1 MYCSHFGLHRPP
13 FNNTPDPTFYFST
26 PEHEEALA
34 TLQYA
39 TLQRKGFVLVTGEIG
54 AGKTLVG
61 RLFMRQIERDA
72 TVAVINH
79 THLNGQQLL
88 AAICSEFEIDAPPG
102 EATPQL
108 LERLQTFLLD
118 QFAKDRYAV
127 VLLDEAQNL
136 PNESFE
142 ELRMLGNLEADDAK
156 LLQVCILGQPELRD
170 RIRQPGM
177 RQLDQRLFRRFHL
190 PALNRDQIK
199 AYIQHRLTVAGAP
212 GAELF
217 SEEAI
222 DRIYVASRGVP
233 RIVNQLCDNALLTAY
248 GENIKQVSSRIIDH
262 ILEYD
267 GAERREA
274 WGAADRRVAGSAR
287 QGEVAFGPAPVAA
300 QMPAVSPE
308 LLERAQR
315 QVEQIV
321 KRRDELAAI
330 AQQAEKTKAELV
342 DLGARAARTQGEL
355 SVVNDQAD
363 RTRQELH
370 AIATQT
376 SLARNEL
383 HALSEQTS
391 RARQELQAVTERA
404 AKVQDEWAAIS
415 GKVEQRWHATRGK
428 LDEYRNEI
436 QSALTD
442 AAGRYQTIQRQFE
455 ALSEAPSTEE
465 ALAAVEDVRK
475 GYLKES
481 ARILEQ
487 ITQQRDQFRQLLAD
501 ADRRWNDTTR
511 QLTEL
516 SRGTATKGDLEGFED
531 EFSNRVG
538 ELLGRF
544 DLHRD
549 QIGELAQSLQELC
562 ERTQRDLA
570 SMRGDQAEAEA
581 RIGRQVASRVVA
593 STQVMERKLVAAQEA
608 QSEAH
613 ARLATAVETRI
624 AETRAAMQERLGRSE
639 QRIESLQDQ
648 TNDRLASLNTAMQR
662 LEETA
667 ASAAELDGF
676 RRSQAE
682 AMDDLVR
689 RLAEQGDALRRF
701 REDVVRDAEEGNRQ
715 KDEQLAQIARQVAAQ
730 EERLQAIRRRVL
742 EHLTGTE
749 QRFESL
755 AERFAD
761 RGQVEQLRAD
771 LGGQVEALVQ
781 QSKDGIEVLRREH
794 QAGLGELRENQET
807 LVRQH
812 REDVAGLRRE
822 HESDLG
828 ELRENQEALVRQHRE
843 DVAGLRREHE
853 SDLGELRERQ
863 EAKAAEIL
871 KRIETNRDSMQKL
884 ISTVVQRWESTHR
897 QLETVSASYAD
908 KEQLSALRS
917 QYEQE
922 SKRLLDELAGHRS
935 AMEEHFAQMAVRLQE
950 TKTDLEALSLSA
962 ARSDDVVLIQRKQ
975 VEEQERIL
983 VALADQRRELDSMVD
998 AVNKRCDDLIER
1010 LTALPP
1016 DIATMR
1022 QMVALHRENMDQ
1034 IRVVARELATRRS
1047 QLEQA
1052 IRGVAEHS
1060 RQTHV
1065 AVEALAKRSA
1075 SVDEVRNLRQQH
1087 TDKLHELLGRL
1098 ESESAKNE
1106 RNLSVVAREVAHHAR
1121 RVTQLEEMERPRP
1134 IQIELAPKVGQA
1146 LGAIVETAGQRVQQ
1160 LEDNLDRAE
1169 AMTTQLLGVS
1179 SRVQAVLRHWADNA
1193 EQVDRQSEQLR
1204 SSAVLAREVIAAIHK
1219 CHRALEQRM
1228 NSPRWRQEMARGEQM
1243 VSRIEQAVSKA
1254 QSVREQL
1261 VDQVEQTTRKTQR
1274 IREQL
1279 AEQIERAARKAQS
1292 AGENL
1297 ETVITEAGLSQ
1308 QVADEWVNRGRE
1320 ARQLIDTLSALMG
1333 EASRTGAR
1341 VDETLAKRKQI
1352 LAAVARN
1359 TAGLVDLI
1367 ETARRSDEQA
1377 RPTVRPT
1384 SASPSKAR
1392 NAKPSGR
1399 SDVVDI
1405 QWPRVRVPAKAG

>member
-88 AAICSEFEIDAPPG
+88 AAICSEFEIDAPAG

-274 WGAADRRVAGSAR
+274 WGAADRGFAGTAL
-287 QGEVAFGPAPVAA
+287 QGEVGPRPAPVASD
-300 QMPAVSPE
+300 MPAVSPE
-308 LLERAQR
+308 LLELAHR

-321 KRRDELAAI
+321 KSRDELAAI
-330 AQQAEKTKAELV
+330 AQHAERTKAELA

-355 SVVNDQAD
+355 SVVNDQAG

-370 AIATQT
+370 DIAAQT
-376 SLARNEL
+376 SLARDEL
-383 HALSEQTS
+383 HTLSEQTS

-415 GKVEQRWHATRGK
+415 SKVEQRWHATRGK

-436 QSALTD
+436 QSALAD
-442 AAGRYQTIQRQFE
+442 AAARYQTIQSQFE
-455 ALSEAPSTEE
+455 ALSKAPSTEE

-475 GYLKES
+475 GYLTES

-487 ITQQRDQFRQLLAD
+487 ITQQRDRFRKLLAD

-516 SRGTATKGDLEGFED
+516 SQGTATKGDLEGVEN

-593 STQVMERKLVAAQEA
+593 SAQVMERKLVAAQEA
-608 QSEAH
+608 QVEAH
-613 ARLATAVETRI
+613 ARLATEVETRI

-648 TNDRLASLNTAMQR
+648 MNDRLASLNTALQH

-689 RLAEQGDALRRF
+689 RLAEQGDELRRF
-701 REDVVRDAEEGNRQ
+701 REDVVHGAEEGNRQ
-715 KDEQLAQIARQVAAQ
+715 KDEQLAQIARQVAVQ
-730 EERLQAIRRRVL
+730 EERLQVIRRRVL

-771 LGGQVEALVQ
+771 LEGQVEALVR
-781 QSKDGIEVLRREH
+781 QSEDGIEGLRREH
-794 QAGLGELRENQET
+794 QTG
-807 LVRQH
+807 
-812 REDVAGLRRE
+812 
-822 HESDLG
+822 LG
-828 ELRENQEALVRQHRE
+828 ELRENQEALARQHRE

-935 AMEEHFAQMAVRLQE
+935 AMEEHFAQMAIRLQE

-975 VEEQERIL
+975 VEEQERVL

-998 AVNKRCDDLIER
+998 AVNRRCDDLIGR

-1065 AVEALAKRSA
+1065 AVEALAKRTA

-1160 LEDNLDRAE
+1160 LEDNLNRAE
-1169 AMTTQLLGVS
+1169 AMTGQLLGVS
-1179 SRVQAVLRHWADNA
+1179 SRVQEVLRHWAENA

-1204 SSAVLAREVIAAIHK
+1204 SSAVLAQEVIVAIHK
-1219 CHRALEQRM
+1219 CHRALEQKM

-1243 VSRIEQAVSKA
+1243 VSRIEQAVGKA

-1261 VDQVEQTTRKTQR
+1261 VDQVEQATRKTQL

-1279 AEQIERAARKAQS
+1279 ADRIEQAARKAQS

-1308 QVADEWVNRGRE
+1308 QVADEWVHRGRE
-1320 ARQLIDTLSALMG
+1320 ARQLIDKLSALMG

-1367 ETARRSDEQA
+1367 ETARRNDEQA

-1384 SASPSKAR
+1384 SATPSKAK
-1392 NAKPSGR
+1392 NARPSGH

-1405 QWPRVRVPAKAG
+1405 QWPRVRVSAKAG